1 MQTGEIIGNLA
12 KEKGINLRQLSIKA
26 DVPYNTLY
34 AIVKRKS
41 SRVDVETLLKIAK
54 ALDVHLR
61 DLSDSSWLEE
71 IDRELGPEK
80 LAALRSEV
88 SSSET
93 NDERK
98 PTKLEQEIIELFL
111 KLDDPARSALLG
123 YANRLAEEMRNKPP
137 EEVPMDIESQ
147 LERYRHGLLMGIA
160 TAQANYTIPP
170 EDVDVDSITLTPELK
185 EMVDNAVEKQR
196 RILEE
201 EQQKK

>member
-1 MQTGEIIGNLA
+1 MPVGDRIRAIRTERGLTQKELGELCGMADSAIRRYESNRGNPTQ
-12 KEKGINLRQLSIKA
+12 K
-26 DVPYNTLY
+26 
-34 AIVKRKS
+34 
-41 SRVDVETLLKIAK
+41 TLLKIAK
-54 ALDVHLR
+54 ALGVHLR
-61 DLSDSSWLEE
+61 DLADNSWLEE

-80 LAALRSEV
+80 LAALRAEV

-93 NDERK
+93 DDERK

-160 TAQANYTIPP
+160 TAQANFSIPP
-170 EDVDVDSITLTPELK
+170 EDIDVDSISLTPELSA
-185 EMVDNAVEKQR
+185 MVEDAVKKQR
-196 RILEE
+196 EILEA